1 MNLRTITQ
9 DEINERQQ
17 FIRTGY
23 RQTKKSFSVGG
34 IRHLIGSSFIAFGE
48 KIYGRCEA
56 RREAISMMVPLTSV
70 RGS

>member
-9 DEINERQQ
+9 DEIIEHQQ

-23 RQTKKSFSVGG
+23 HRTKESFSVGG

-56 RREAISMMVPLTSV
+56 RREAIARMVPLTPV